1 MLSFLREQNSEDSS
15 AQKPL
20 ADTVETSGRDDGKAV
35 ASEGTAD
42 SNEQPQNSEGTEDSN
57 EQPQNEEYLT
67 VTARKQQVF
76 KGTILL
82 AILFGTGLVCLFLMI
97 KSSSPQSASA
107 SLGTMTPEEA
117 EIEAAIVQFTDAKS
131 EMFGKTDQMIQQLNK
146 FSDIPQVK
154 TGELVKNPFRMERY
168 WGNQE
173 EILKSFESDT
183 NRGVAELQ
191 LLSIMK
197 SNNSNCCM
205 IDDKILYEGDSING
219 FEVRTIS
226 NNSVKLCK
234 GDKEVILKLA
244 EY

>member
-1 MLSFLREQNSEDSS
+1 MLSFLQEQNSEDSS
-15 AQKPL
+15 AQKL
-20 ADTVETSGRDDGKAV
+20 STDTVDTSGSDNSKAV
-35 ASEGTAD
+35 ASEGTSD
-42 SNEQPQNSEGTEDSN
+42 LNEQSQND
-57 EQPQNEEYLT
+57 EYLT

-82 AILFGTGLVCLFLMI
+82 AVLFGAGLVCLFLMI

-107 SLGTMTPEEA
+107 SLDTMTPEEA
-117 EIEAAIVQFTDAKS
+117 KIEAAIVQFTDAKS

-173 EILKSFESDT
+173 EILKTFESDT
-183 NRGVAELQ
+183 NGGVDDLQ

-226 NNSVKLCK
+226 SNSVTLCK
-234 GDKEVILKLA
+234 GEKEVILRLT